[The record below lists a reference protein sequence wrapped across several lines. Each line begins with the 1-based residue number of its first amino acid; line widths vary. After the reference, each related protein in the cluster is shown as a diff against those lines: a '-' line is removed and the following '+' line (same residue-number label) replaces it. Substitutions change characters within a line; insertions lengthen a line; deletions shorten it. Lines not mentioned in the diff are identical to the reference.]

1 MDECHHICARAFSRA
16 LFSIG
21 APGDGKRGAGEAR
34 AREATGADVCMLGL
48 YIYIIYIYMDVSTY
62 IYVYVNIGLSATP
75 HRKDGLTECLFWFF
89 GPLAFSASRPA
100 SQMKG
105 VKVRCA

>member
-1 MDECHHICARAFSRA
+1 M
-16 LFSIG
+16 
-21 APGDGKRGAGEAR
+21 
-34 AREATGADVCMLGL
+34 
-48 YIYIIYIYMDVSTY
+48 YVSTY